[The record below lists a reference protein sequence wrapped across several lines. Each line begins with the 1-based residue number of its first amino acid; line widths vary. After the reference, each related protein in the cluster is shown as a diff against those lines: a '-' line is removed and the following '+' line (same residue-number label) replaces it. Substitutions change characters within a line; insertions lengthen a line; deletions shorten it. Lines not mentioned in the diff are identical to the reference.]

1 MAKRKIVNQM
11 KNNPLFE
18 TIANNVKETPIVSND
33 IEQDIQ
39 KNYEQT
45 EKILKSSHAL
55 QLSTIEKLA
64 QLDAF
69 EKENKRLILENST
82 LTDKI
87 VLYLEEIDNL
97 KNQLKIQNNLQITNN
112 EILSKLTV
120 LEEKNKILNKENEKL
135 QLSVTNLTFE
145 KTKYYTS
152 LQKLEKQIQEQK
164 NISHNQKPINFN
176 NVKYNSQQLNGYS
189 SWN

>member
-18 TIANNVKETPIVSND
+18 TIANNVKETSIVSND

-55 QLSTIEKLA
+55 QLSTDEKLA

-152 LQKLEKQIQEQK
+152 LQKLEKQIQEHK
-164 NISHNQKPINFN
+164 NIVHNQKPLN